1 MNRMLTSRAFGLMA
15 SVLLCL
21 PLSLSSTLQAQVVS
35 IASARSASLGST
47 VTVRGIV
54 TNGPELGVIR
64 YIQDNTAG
72 IGVYDFSASSGIN
85 EGDSIEVTGELMEY
99 NQLLEIGPVASF
111 TILSSGHP
119 LPAPVELDINAGFAE
134 AYEGQLVT
142 ISSASFTDG
151 GAFSGSSANYEITD
165 AGGTGEVRVNGT
177 TNIAGTAIPTDAVD
191 VTGIMSQFDFSSPS
205 DGYQLLPRSLSD
217 FDAPGNP
224 PIISTPLT
232 QSNLATTGFTVS
244 FETLED
250 GNTILY
256 YGTTEAMGSTAS
268 DPALS
273 TSHSLDLSGLAPG
286 TIYFVQ
292 GASVSATGDTSY
304 SPVTPMATVS
314 ESSGDIRVWFN
325 NPVDNSV
332 AEGRNAVFCNMTLD
346 DSIKAVIDAA
356 QNTLEIAIY
365 NLDNDNGLVDAINS
379 AHSRGVTVRLV
390 ANEGVNSA
398 AYNAISIG
406 SGNKRKSPSGAA
418 PSGGFYGLMHNKFI
432 VADADDTDNAWILTG
447 STNWTD
453 AQVLSDPNN
462 AIAIQDQSLARAYRM
477 EFEEM
482 FNGTWGPEKAANT
495 PQQFLVDGQAVELY
509 FSGSDNV
516 ETRIRETILTADND
530 LHFAVYNW
538 TRFNISYSVEDAVAA
553 GAFAA
558 GIIEDIDTTATQ
570 WTVLRDA
577 LGSNLFHD
585 NTPGLFHHKYSLIDA
600 RCPAKDPIVMTGSSN
615 YTNNGTARSD
625 ENILVIHSA
634 EIANVYYQEW
644 LARYTE
650 NGGVNVATVP
660 DDCKIDTTTA
670 FGEPE
675 ALAVSLYPNPAS
687 AMVVLD
693 LPQGAEG
700 HLQLYVADAS
710 GRVVLQRMLPGGAQR
725 HGFDVQDLP
734 SGLYLVRVQDASG
747 RAFSGR
753 LAVTH

>member
-1 MNRMLTSRAFGLMA
+1 MNRTITRRALRLAAFGLLA
-15 SVLLCL
+15 L
-21 PLSLSSTLQAQVVS
+21 PLCFSSILHAQVTS
-35 IASARSASLGST
+35 IATARAASLGST

-54 TNGPELGVIR
+54 TNGAELGTIR

-72 IGVYDFSASSGIN
+72 IGVYDFTASSGIN
-85 EGDSIEVTGELMEY
+85 EGDSIEVTGELFEY
-99 NQLLEIGPVASF
+99 NQLMEISPVSSF
-111 TILSSGHP
+111 TVLSSGHP
-119 LPAPVELDINAGFAE
+119 LPDPVEVDITAGFVE

-142 ISSASFTDG
+142 IGAATFTDG

-165 AGGTGEVRVNGT
+165 AGAAGEVRVNGT
-177 TNIAGTAIPTDAVD
+177 TNIAGTAIPTDPVD
-191 VTGIMSQFDFSSPS
+191 ITGIMSQFDFSSPT

-232 QSNLATTGFTVS
+232 QSNLSTTGFTVS

-250 GNTILY
+250 GNTLVY
-256 YGTTEAMGSTAS
+256 YGTTEALGSS
-268 DPALS
+268 ALDA
-273 TSHSLDLSGLAPG
+273 TLGTMHSVDLTGLLPG

-314 ESSGDIRVWFN
+314 ESSGAIKVWFN

-332 AEGRNAVFCNMTLD
+332 AEGRNAVFCNMSMD
-346 DSIKAVIDAA
+346 DSIKAIIDAA
-356 QNTLEIAIY
+356 QSTLEIAIY

-379 AHSRGVTVRLV
+379 AYTRGVAVRLV
-390 ANEGVNSA
+390 ANEGVNST

-482 FNGTWGPEKAANT
+482 FGGTWGPEKAANT
-495 PQQFLVDGQAVELY
+495 PQQFIVDGQAVELY

-538 TRFNISYSVEDAVAA
+538 TRFNISYSVEDAVDA

-577 LGSNLFHD
+577 LGPNLFQD
-585 NTPGLFHHKYSLIDA
+585 NTPGLFHHKYALVDA
-600 RCPAKDPIVMTGSSN
+600 RCPAKDPIVLTGSSN
-615 YTNNGTARSD
+615 FTSNGTARSD

-644 LARYTE
+644 LARYDE

-660 DDCKIDTTTA
+660 ADCKIDTTSA

-675 ALAVSLYPNPAS
+675 PLAVSLYPNPARN
-687 AMVVLD
+687 MVVLD
-693 LPQGAEG
+693 LPEAASGS
-700 HLQLYVADAS
+700 LQLMLSDAS
-710 GRVVLQRMLPGGAQR
+710 GRVVLQRQLPAAAQR
-725 HGFDVQDLP
+725 HGFDVQALP
-734 SGLYLVRVQDASG
+734 AGLYLVRVQDAEG
-747 RAFSGR
+747 RAFTGR
-753 LAVTH
+753 LAVSH